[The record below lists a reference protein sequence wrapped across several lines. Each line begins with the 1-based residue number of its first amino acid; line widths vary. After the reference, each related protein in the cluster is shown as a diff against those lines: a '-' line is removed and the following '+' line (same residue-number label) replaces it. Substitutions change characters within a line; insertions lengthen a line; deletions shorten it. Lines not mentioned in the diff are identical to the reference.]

1 MQTALAFLLSAA
13 LGASLGLLG
22 GGGSILAVP
31 MLVYVAGAEPRAAI
45 GMSLAIVGMTS
56 FFAGLLHA
64 RAGNVAIRQ
73 AALFGVLGVGTSYW
87 GARATRGARPELL
100 LFLFGV
106 VMLAAGLAMLA
117 RRRAEEITRPR
128 PPRLL
133 ALVPVAIGLGVLT
146 GALGVGGG
154 FLVVPALVLFGGL
167 PMRLAVGTSLFVIA
181 TNSAAGFVAHLSDH
195 DLDLARTAAFNAA
208 ALAGAI
214 GGQKLAGRFSPVALR
229 TAFGGTASSAASIS
243 PTTTRSSSPTR
254 SRWSSSS

>member
-1 MQTALAFLLSAA
+1 MQTALALLLSAA

-31 MLVYVAGAEPRAAI
+31 MLVYVGAVEPRAAI

-73 AALFGVLGVGTSYW
+73 AALFGFLGIGASYW
-87 GARATRGARPELL
+87 GARATRGVQPGLL
-100 LFLFGV
+100 LVLFGA
-106 VMLAAGLAMLA
+106 VMLVAGLAMLA
-117 RRRAEEITRPR
+117 RRHAEEVSRAR
-128 PPRLL
+128 PPRLHV
-133 ALVPVAIGLGVLT
+133 LVPVAIGLGVLT

-181 TNSAAGFVAHLSDH
+181 VNCAAGFVAHLSDR
-195 DLDLARTAAFNAA
+195 DLDLARTVAFTVA
-208 ALAGAI
+208 ALVGAI
-214 GGQKLAGRFSPVALR
+214 GGQRLAGRFSPMALR
-229 TAFGGTASSAASIS
+229 TAFGALVVLVALVLLTKNAAALF
-243 PTTTRSSSPTR
+243 
-254 SRWSSSS
+254 